1 MIDYKSKK
9 QRYKMNK
16 MTKSKKLWTELN
28 KYKNSYK
35 ITIQI
40 SSILINIKQ
49 QSRIIYKKIQNKS
62 IQQIKDLYKR
72 NRKYKSKLKIMI
84 NAQKWKI

>member
-16 MTKSKKLWTELN
+16 MTKSMKLWTELN